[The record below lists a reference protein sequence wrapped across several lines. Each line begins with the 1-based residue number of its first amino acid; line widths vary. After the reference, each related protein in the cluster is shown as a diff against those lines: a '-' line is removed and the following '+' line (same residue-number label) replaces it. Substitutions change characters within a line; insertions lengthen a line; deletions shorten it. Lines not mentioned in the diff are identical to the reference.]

1 AMQPM
6 RIEAGFIAGND
17 ANRFAAARHLRARL
31 RQQLR
36 QRFQI
41 PSGYRV
47 PAELLGPWQQKAK
60 LPSRFAQFKDQ
71 VNRGILCR
79 GGRASVIG
87 IGHLDPPRLDG
98 CWKSDPNLLAAR
110 RPIVSEVRACRRL
123 RHASLEGW
131 RGAQSSRLAR
141 VKNARSRLRMT
152 HLVNRYAS

>member
-1 AMQPM
+1 MMRTGLPQP
-6 RIEAGFIAGND
+6 ATF
-17 ANRFAAARHLRARL
+17 ARL

-41 PSGYRV
+41 PCGYRV

-110 RPIVSEVRACRRL
+110 RPIVSEMLEKLIIINGTHPFISEREL
-123 RHASLEGW
+123 RENP
-131 RGAQSSRLAR
+131 AQ
-141 VKNARSRLRMT
+141 
-152 HLVNRYAS
+152 RY